1 MGTQQLDKYSC
12 NISRSNVDMRELQDI
27 YEEFH
32 CLGIVKSG
40 REFGEW
46 LNRGQ
51 SYLSSSKSR
60 NRRISTEALLSLIS
74 NVTGV
79 IDATNEA
86 AVECTDAAQ
95 ATEYKEGVKALKKLE
110 NEAWTE
116 VWRRVE

>member
-1 MGTQQLDKYSC
+1 
-12 NISRSNVDMRELQDI
+12 MRELSAI

-32 CLGIVKSG
+32 SLGIVGSG

-46 LNRGQ
+46 LSRSP

-60 NRRISTEALLSLIS
+60 NRRISTEALLALVSDVS
-74 NVTGV
+74 EV

-86 AVECTDAAQ
+86 AVICSDEIQ
-95 ATEYKEGVKALKKLE
+95 IKELNDGVKALKILE

-116 VWRRVE
+116 IWRRVR